1 MMEFDMVF
9 EGGGAKG
16 MVFVG
21 ASKVLEERGH
31 TVRRLVGTSAG
42 AITATLLAAG
52 YTFKEMQ
59 DALQEELPDGRP
71 MFASFMD
78 VPERFDP
85 KVIESSLT
93 MDLFD
98 KVDIPFIPKYLE
110 RKIDNFLIGRFM
122 KLPVYRMI
130 FSFVERG
137 GLYAGNAFLTWF
149 RRKLD
154 AKVAGAGDMTLGE
167 FHFNTEHDLSMVAS
181 DTSGRSMLVLN
192 HRTAPNCPVAWAV
205 RMSMSIPFAWQEV
218 RWQEEWNPYRRVKDI
233 GIGDELEDTDITGHT
248 IVDGG
253 VLSNFPINLLTSGD
267 PWVKAIMGGTEPDPT
282 SVIGLLIDES
292 LPVEDAPPAPEDDGE
307 EDRIVDEVK
316 KLRTVSRVSR
326 LIGTMTGARDNQLIR
341 SNEKI
346 ICRVP
351 AETYGTMEFDMTEE
365 RRKALVRAGENAM
378 AAHLDGRNVAGEA
391 TEDATA

>member
-1 MMEFDMVF
+1 MEFDMVF

-21 ASKVLEERGH
+21 ASKALEERGH
-31 TVRRLVGTSAG
+31 TARRLVGTSAG

-59 DALQEELPDGRP
+59 EALQEQLPDGRP

-78 VPERFDP
+78 VPEKFDP
-85 KVIESSLT
+85 EVIENSLT

-98 KVDIPFIPKYLE
+98 KVDIPIVPQWLE
-110 RKIDNFLIGRFM
+110 RKIDTFLIGRFM
-122 KLPVYRMI
+122 KMPIYRMI

-137 GLYAGNAFLTWF
+137 GLYAGNAFLKWF
-149 RRKLD
+149 RQKLD
-154 AKVAGAGDMTLGE
+154 AKVAGAGDMTLGD
-167 FHFNTEHDLSMVAS
+167 FYAKTDHDLSMVAS
-181 DTSGRSMLVLN
+181 DTSGRIMLVLN

-233 GIGDELEDTDITGHT
+233 GNGDELEDTDLTKHT

-253 VLSNFPINLLTSGD
+253 VLSNFPINLLTSSD
-267 PWVKAIMGGTEPDPT
+267 PWVKAVMGDITPDPT
-282 SVIGLLIDES
+282 SVIGLLIDEA
-292 LPVEDAPPAPEDDGE
+292 LPVENAPPAPKDDGE
-307 EDRIVDEVK
+307 EDRIVDDIK

-326 LIGTMTGARDNQLIR
+326 LIGTMTGARDNRLIR
-341 SNEKI
+341 YHEKI
-346 ICRVP
+346 ICRLP
-351 AETYGTMEFDMTEE
+351 AENYGTMEFDMTED
-365 RRKALVRAGENAM
+365 RRNALIRAGEKAM
-378 AAHLDGRNVAGEA
+378 VAHLDARRDAGD
-391 TEDATA
+391 TEDKVSA